1 MRLIAFGCSYT
12 QGIGL
17 DGLTHKEHE
26 YYRSPQDAILNIKP
40 ASEHAWPQM
49 LADKLNLECVNLGRG
64 GSSTKFVYQMIKE
77 FQFQTDDTVIIQWPS
92 VDRRVVWAEESTKST
107 TPYNPKVHLEFSP
120 CESFTEDYYRKFHT
134 DFDSLWHLGLLVEGA
149 HNYLKDITKV
159 VYSVTDDGA
168 FRNHELL
175 PRFFPIIKEVK
186 PFFKEQAEDLSASA
200 SQILLNENQLV
211 KCNDGHPGRQYHIDF
226 SEDMFKELKLN

>member
-1 MRLIAFGCSYT
+1 MRLVTFGCSKT

-17 DGLTHKEHE
+17 DGLDCFAHPH
-26 YYRSPQDAILNIKP
+26 YISPQDTILNSKP
-40 ASEHAWPQM
+40 ISKDAWPHL
-49 LADKLNLECVNLGRG
+49 LADKLDLECVNLGRG

-77 FQFQTDDTVIIQWPS
+77 FQFQSDDTVIIQWPS
-92 VDRRVVWAEESTKST
+92 ADRRVVWAEESTEST

-120 CESFTEDYYRKFHT
+120 YESFAEDYYKKYHT

-168 FRNHELL
+168 FRNNELL
-175 PRFFPIIKEVK
+175 PKFFPIIKEVK
-186 PFFKEQAEDLSASA
+186 SFFKEQPSDLSASV
-200 SQILLNENQLV
+200 SEIHLNKNQLIT
-211 KCNDGHPGRQYHIDF
+211 CNDGHPGRQYHIDF
-226 SEDMFKELKLN
+226 SEDMFKELKLY